1 MKFPH
6 FFPAS
11 LQAKIDWLIRTKY
24 LYSVLLFAWNEINNS
39 ATNFTIPWLLICQS
53 FYNSFYDFHWNIISS
68 DTFWEISKENSVS
81 ERIWSRVGHCFTKE
95 CQLNLINVSIIN
107 WSLFGVRRYKKK
119 ILFELQLHLN
129 RLLHTLTAFFELQLH
144 LNRLLHTLT
153 ALYGWSQIEILIPKK
168 SLFFIVQKH
177 IP

>member
-1 MKFPH
+1 MDGSWNQLNHQPVLKFPH

-129 RLLHTLTAFFELQLH
+129 RLLHTLTA
-144 LNRLLHTLT
+144 
-153 ALYGWSQIEILIPKK
+153 LYGWSQIEILIPKK